1 MHELK
6 NFIYF
11 YQPKLT
17 ITFLNI
23 TDITQE
29 GLSNP
34 DYVASDGLHPSR
46 EAYTEFVKR
55 LLPLATQKLGL

>member
-1 MHELK
+1 LYCQT
-6 NFIYF
+6 NS
-11 YQPKLT
+11 

-34 DYVASDGLHPSR
+34 DYVASDGLHPSK